1 MSIPMVD
8 LRAELP
14 LVETA
19 IRAGI
24 DEVLKSGA
32 FILGPITQ
40 ALERDIAALCG
51 TQHAVACASGTDAL
65 HLALRGLGIGP
76 GDEVIT
82 TAFTFI
88 GTAEAIAYVGAT
100 PVFVDV
106 RADTFNIDP
115 ALVEAAITPRT
126 RAIMPVHLYGRVCD
140 MDALGEIARRRG
152 LAIVE
157 DCAQSI
163 GSALAGR
170 ACGSFGA
177 AGCFSFYP
185 SKNLGAFGDAG
196 MVTTDDDALA
206 DAMRALRNHGSR
218 KQYHHDVIGY
228 NSRLDEFQAV
238 VLRAKLA
245 HLADFNRAR
254 RAHAAGYSARLAG
267 LPVVTPDLGPEGAH
281 VFHQYTLR
289 TPRRDALQAALKAAG
304 IASAIYYP
312 IALHRQ
318 APFRE
323 ACAALALPVT
333 EQLCTEVLSLPM
345 YPRLTDALLDEVCGA
360 IRKFFGEPA

>member
-1 MSIPMVD
+1 MVD

-14 LVETA
+14 LVESA

-24 DEVLKSGA
+24 DEVLQSGA
-32 FILGPITQ
+32 FILGPNTQ
-40 ALERDIAALCG
+40 ALEREIAALCG
-51 TQHAVACASGTDAL
+51 TRHAIACASGTDAL
-65 HLALRGLGIGP
+65 HLALRALGIGP

-82 TAFTFI
+82 PAFTFI
-88 GTAEAIAYVGAT
+88 ATAEAIAYVGAT

-106 RADTFNIDP
+106 RADSFNIDP
-115 ALVEAAITPRT
+115 ALVEAAITPAT
-126 RAIMPVHLYGRVCD
+126 KAILPVHLYGRMCD
-140 MDALGEIARRRG
+140 VTALTDIARRHR
-152 LAIVE
+152 LVIVE

-163 GSALAGR
+163 GSSLDGR

-218 KQYHHDVIGY
+218 KQYHHEVIGY
-228 NSRLDEFQAV
+228 NSRLDELQAV

-245 HLADFNRAR
+245 HLAAFNRAR
-254 RAHAAGYSARLAG
+254 RSHAAGYSARLAG
-267 LPVVTPDLGPEGAH
+267 VPVVTPDPGRDASH

-312 IALHRQ
+312 IPLHRQ

-323 ACAALALPVT
+323 AYGAVSLPVT
-333 EQLCTEVLSLPM
+333 EQLCMEVLSLPM
-345 YPRLTDALLDEVCGA
+345 YPRLTDALLDEVCGV
-360 IRKFFGEPA
+360 IRGFFGEPA